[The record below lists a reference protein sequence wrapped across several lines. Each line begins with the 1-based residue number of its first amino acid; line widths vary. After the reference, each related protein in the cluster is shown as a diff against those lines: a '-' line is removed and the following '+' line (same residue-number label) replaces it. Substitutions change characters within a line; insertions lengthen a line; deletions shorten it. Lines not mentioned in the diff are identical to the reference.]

1 MINRP
6 LVKSEDYHEHL
17 LEARFMGPDL
27 LSFVDSVE
35 LPNFYVDV
43 EASLRAGR
51 RFIDAQEKEEREKAE
66 TNAYRK

>member
-6 LVKSEDYHEHL
+6 LVKSEYYHEHL

-35 LPNFYVDV
+35 LPQFYVDV
-43 EASLRAGR
+43 EAALLSGR
-51 RFIDAQEKEEREKAE
+51 KFIDAQEKEERERLEAD
-66 TNAYRK
+66 AYRK